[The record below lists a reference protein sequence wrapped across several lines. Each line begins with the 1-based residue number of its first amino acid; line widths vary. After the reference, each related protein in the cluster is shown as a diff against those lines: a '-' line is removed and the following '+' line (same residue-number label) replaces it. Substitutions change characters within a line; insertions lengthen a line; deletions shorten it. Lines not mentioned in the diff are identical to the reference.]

1 MNDEILKNLNELS
14 LKDNTTRKQA
24 FDELL
29 KLADSEVDWANEAF
43 DILAPKLKSPN
54 SFQRSIAMM
63 LLSNLAKSGIE
74 NRLSDILP
82 TYLACL
88 DDEKFITSRQSI
100 QACYKVAVCCN
111 SIRKQI
117 VDSLFS
123 LYNSSRH
130 LATHANL
137 IQKDIVT
144 SLYNI
149 YKKHPDSVDVEELK
163 TCIAQTGD
171 KKLMKTL
178 MVKI

>member
-1 MNDEILKNLNELS
+1 MSDEILKYLNELS

-29 KLADSEVDWANEAF
+29 KLTESEVDWADEAF
-43 DILAPKLKSPN
+43 DMLAPKLKSPN

-63 LLSNLAKSGIE
+63 LLSNLSKSNIE
-74 NRLSDILP
+74 NRLSDIMP
-82 TYLACL
+82 AYLAIL
-88 DDEKFITSRQSI
+88 DDKKFITSRQSI
-100 QACYKVAVCCN
+100 QACYKAAICCD

-123 LYNSSRH
+123 LYNRSRH

-149 YKKHPDSVDVEELK
+149 YKEHSDSVDVEELK